1 MKKAFFCIYAIL
13 AGFCL
18 YAQSPRMY
26 EVPFPKPLNTVPDT
40 VTVRIIG
47 DVMMHGK
54 QLPYDYST
62 FLELVSGPL
71 READIAIGNMEF
83 SLGGEP
89 YSGYPAFSCPDSYPW
104 TIAEQCG
111 FDVFLLANN
120 HILDRG
126 NTGLSRTFRVYD
138 SIADSLGVL
147 TTGASRNEEENETSH
162 PLTLLRKG
170 IRISFINFTY
180 GTNMGGSSEVW
191 PKINRMKE
199 EDIASAFR
207 RAEER
212 ESDFIVALPHWGTE
226 YQLKHSQTQEKW
238 ARELVDLGADVIVG
252 AHPHVVQDTTHI
264 SGVPVIYSMGNAVS
278 NMSATNTRL
287 ELMVTLRFTHDTVT
301 GEKTM
306 LEPELQFMW
315 CTLPGMLRDTY
326 STILLKDWTTRG
338 SEWSNYGDF
347 ENMLQ
352 TYRRVKSATGI
363 ED

>member
-1 MKKAFFCIYAIL
+1 MKKAFFSIYAIL

-18 YAQSPRMY
+18 NAQTPGTY
-26 EVPFPKPLNTVPDT
+26 EVPFPKPLKTLPDT

-47 DVMMHGK
+47 DVMMHSR
-54 QLPYDYST
+54 QLPYDYGT
-62 FLELVSGPL
+62 FLEHVSEPL
-71 READIAIGNMEF
+71 RNADISIGNMEF

-104 TIAEQCG
+104 TLAEQCG

-126 NTGLSRTFRVYD
+126 NAGLSRTFRIYD
-138 SIADSLGVL
+138 NITDSLGVRV
-147 TTGASRNEEENETSH
+147 TGASRNSDENESTY

-180 GTNMGGSSEVW
+180 GTNMGGSSDAW
-191 PKINRMKE
+191 PKVNRMKE
-199 EDIASAFR
+199 EDVAAAFK
-207 RAEER
+207 RARER
-212 ESDFIVALPHWGTE
+212 ESDFIVALPHWGSE
-226 YQLKHSQTQEKW
+226 YQLRHSRNQEEW
-238 ARELVDLGADVIVG
+238 AGKLAGYGADVIVG

-264 SGVPVIYSMGNAVS
+264 NGVPVIYSMGNAVS

-287 ELMVTLRFTHDTVT
+287 ELMVTLRFVHNPVTH
-301 GEKTM
+301 EKTM

-326 STILLKDWTTRG
+326 STILLKDWTTRE
-338 SEWSNYGDF
+338 SEWSNHEDF